1 MDFLDQLLTGQRNNR
16 RQAQQDMIRS
26 LAESRVVNM
35 SEKGIQFATPDMR
48 TSTALAR
55 NAVRDSTQ
63 GRVQPGPGM
72 FTQVGDPIGF
82 REVQGEAF
90 HRLTAAGIGPGSSML
105 DVFKALEPAR
115 GSQPTPQSQNALQR
129 SDGNNTRQSAQPN
142 PGTSLFPLTGNG
154 YALNSGQAKPTD
166 NYQAG
171 YLSQTP
177 DSLNDLQLDT
187 FIQQQSQNF
196 QRLLHSA
203 LFSDY

>member
-1 MDFLDQLLTGQRNNR
+1 MDFLDSLLNGQRNNR
-16 RQAQQDMIRS
+16 RRYQEDILRS
-26 LAESRVVNM
+26 MAESRVVNM
-35 SEKGIQFATPDMR
+35 TEKGIQFTVPDMR

-55 NAVRDSTQ
+55 NAVRESTQ
-63 GRVQPGPGM
+63 GAVQPGGAM
-72 FTQVGDPIGF
+72 YVTAGDPIGF
-82 REVQGEAF
+82 REIGGEAF
-90 HRLTAAGIGPGSSML
+90 HRLTAAGIQPGSSMF
-105 DVFKALEPAR
+105 DVFQALGA
-115 GSQPTPQSQNALQR
+115 SQPTVQAQNSLVR
-129 SDGNNTRQSAQPN
+129 SDGSNTRQSAQPN

-166 NYQAG
+166 AYQAG

-187 FIQQQSQNF
+187 FIQQQAQNF